1 MAEQIIKQPDGKYCG
16 FSTVTDD
23 AVYYDA
29 TKEEIIEDLVDKFR
43 KTTTEQITAVIDAL
57 DRGEKPYY
65 QFTMS
70 YEEMFETIKEVHG
83 EDHANRVRSYIE
95 NPIDHE

>member
-43 KTTTEQITAVIDAL
+43 KTTTEQI
-57 DRGEKPYY
+57 
-65 QFTMS
+65 
-70 YEEMFETIKEVHG
+70 KEVHG